1 MRKRSGMQ
9 KTQKNSPRSLVVLH
23 LLRENGPMSRK
34 ELAQLA
40 GVSLPTLGKY
50 LQSFRE
56 KGWIAEV
63 TQSVRGAHGRRFFGL
78 NPQFGPALGVEIGGK
93 TLRWVVADLQGNI
106 LAFGNEDV
114 GREKAL
120 DVLEACV
127 KGVSAQWAL
136 KALGIASS
144 GIVEARR
151 GFSIRS
157 PHRNDLDNVPLRELY
172 EQKFGFPIYVDDVS
186 RSAAFAEWHRGVLRG
201 ERSFVYLFLD
211 EGIGFSWAADGS
223 LYYGPVGI
231 SGEIGHCVVEENGHL
246 CGCGN
251 RGCLE
256 TLASTEAIMQRATQ
270 ALQMGV
276 VSSLRGK
283 ELSIASIVEEA
294 RRGDKLCYSLITEA
308 GEYIGKAMAQLLNI
322 LGIPLFVLGGELR
335 QAEQLIVEPI
345 TRMVR
350 ANALVSLTAFL
361 DVRVAVLDERAGALG
376 VAMQALREVLEQ
388 VVEGEM
394 MEKAGND

>member
-1 MRKRSGMQ
+1 MRKRNRTQ
-9 KTQKNSPRSLVVLH
+9 KTQKNSPRLLVVLH

-50 LQSFRE
+50 LQRFRK

-63 TQSVRGAHGRRFFGL
+63 TQDVRGAHGRCFFDL
-78 NPQFGPALGVEIGGK
+78 NPRFGPALGVEIGGK
-93 TLRWVVADLQGNI
+93 TLRWVVADLRGNI

-114 GREKAL
+114 AREKAL
-120 DVLEACV
+120 GILEACV

-136 KALGIASS
+136 KAVGIASS

-186 RSAAFAEWHRGVLRG
+186 HSAAFAEWHRGVLRG
-201 ERSFVYLFLD
+201 ERNFVYLFLD
-211 EGIGFSWAADGS
+211 EGIRFSWAADGS

-231 SGEIGHCVVEENGHL
+231 SGEIGHRVVEENGHL

-256 TLASTEAIMQRATQ
+256 TLASTAAIVQRTAQ

-294 RRGDKLCYSLITEA
+294 RWGDKLCYSLVTEA
-308 GEYIGKAMAQLLNI
+308 GKYIGKTMAQLLNI
-322 LGIPLFVLGGELR
+322 LGIPLFVLGGGLR

-345 TRMVR
+345 IRMVR
-350 ANALVSLTAFL
+350 ANALVSLTVFL
-361 DVRVAVLDERAGALG
+361 DVRVAVGGGTR
-376 VAMQALREVLEQ
+376 
-388 VVEGEM
+388 
-394 MEKAGND
+394 